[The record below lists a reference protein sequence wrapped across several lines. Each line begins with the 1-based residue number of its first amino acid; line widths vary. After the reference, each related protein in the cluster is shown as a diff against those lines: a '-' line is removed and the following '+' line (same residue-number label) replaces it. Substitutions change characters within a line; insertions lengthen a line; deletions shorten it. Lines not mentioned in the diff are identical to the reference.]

1 MLGDVPQDKSLDFA
15 TDTTDATDVA
25 SPDAGGVGLFVG
37 LFVAVWQMALSF
49 CQLLLLLP
57 VLVVFFVV
65 GMAIL
70 LAVM

>member
-15 TDTTDATDVA
+15 TDANDATNIV
-25 SPDAGGVGLFVG
+25 SPDTGGVGFFVG

-70 LAVM
+70 LAVI

>member
-15 TDTTDATDVA
+15 NDANDVA
-25 SPDAGGVGLFVG
+25 SPDTGGVGFFVG